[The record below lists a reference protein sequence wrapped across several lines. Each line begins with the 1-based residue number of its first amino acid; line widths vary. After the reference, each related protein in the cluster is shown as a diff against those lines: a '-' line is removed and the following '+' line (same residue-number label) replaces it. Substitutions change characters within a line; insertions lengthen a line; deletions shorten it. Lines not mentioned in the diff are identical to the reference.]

1 MAYTIQVP
9 KILSASISPN
19 PSIFNTEV
27 LVLVQVTEETVTLEP
42 AALPSGIFYA
52 GEVW

>member
-9 KILSASISPN
+9 NILAASISPN
-19 PSIFNTEV
+19 PAVFNTEV
-27 LVLVQVTEETVTLEP
+27 LILVQATEETVTLEP